1 MHAAFLGQLTL
12 NLAGWPCRAGLSQP
26 GMLNKEQDTETMRMQ
41 KAVRAAAAMES
52 GVAALACSAE
62 TD

>member
-1 MHAAFLGQLTL
+1 M
-12 NLAGWPCRAGLSQP
+12 AGWPCRAVLSQP

-41 KAVRAAAAMES
+41 KAFRAAAAMES